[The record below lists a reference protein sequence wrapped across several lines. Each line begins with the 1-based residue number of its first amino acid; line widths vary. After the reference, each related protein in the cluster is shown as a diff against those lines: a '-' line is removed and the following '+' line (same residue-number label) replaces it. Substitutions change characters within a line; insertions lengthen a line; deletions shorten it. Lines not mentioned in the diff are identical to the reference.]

1 MCVAR
6 ISLLRGKSTEY
17 LRAVS
22 DAIYDG
28 LVQFY
33 GMPENDKFQIFEQLD
48 PGDLIFDRYHGGG
61 PRSDDFM
68 LLNIL
73 GGPGASVETKQAFY
87 SGVVMLLHERAAFAL
102 RTYLSA
108 FNLPPK
114 KIGPSEAVSLCRWDH
129 RDFHGVA

>member
-1 MCVAR
+1 MCVVR
-6 ISLLRGKSTEY
+6 ISLLRGKSPEY

-48 PGDLIFDRYHGGG
+48 SGDLIFDRYHGGG

-68 LLNIL
+68 LLSIL
-73 GGPGASVETKQAFY
+73 GGPGASVEVKQTFY
-87 SGVVMLLHERAAFAL
+87 SGVVKLLHECAGVRPEDVFISIQAA
-102 RTYLSA
+102 
-108 FNLPPK
+108 PK
-114 KIGPSEAVSLCRWDH
+114 EDWSFGSGKPL
-129 RDFHGVA
+129 